1 MLDLLYSV
9 ILLLILLLWLS
20 SLMPH
25 LAKRLVLWTRKHAI
39 VLLVLVWAAFLVFSA
54 AYCVYFGQ
62 LSRMH
67 DIPNAV
73 DAAIESQEY
82 HLNPYSHNVVPRFS
96 GTYSPTVALTYRPYN
111 YLPFDL
117 DVYSL
122 CEEALG
128 SLGAPLWFVLVNL
141 VFSAV
146 GFFLLKRLVSASWR
160 SFAPVAGM
168 AMLFFSFDNMSL
180 TLMLVMISMYL
191 FSSRG
196 EKNRI
201 LAILVMGL
209 AMMTKIQAIIPFGVL
224 VLSELERVFRVKD
237 GHMLLQTSAGLAT
250 SGVISAAL
258 MVPFGFWNVMKSAVL
273 FHAGPRG

>member
-1 MLDLLYSV
+1 
-9 ILLLILLLWLS
+9 
-20 SLMPH
+20 
-25 LAKRLVLWTRKHAI
+25 
-39 VLLVLVWAAFLVFSA
+39 
-54 AYCVYFGQ
+54 
-62 LSRMH
+62 
-67 DIPNAV
+67 
-73 DAAIESQEY
+73 
-82 HLNPYSHNVVPRFS
+82 
-96 GTYSPTVALTYRPYN
+96 
-111 YLPFDL
+111 
-117 DVYSL
+117 
-122 CEEALG
+122 
-128 SLGAPLWFVLVNL
+128 
-141 VFSAV
+141 
-146 GFFLLKRLVSASWR
+146 
-160 SFAPVAGM
+160 
-168 AMLFFSFDNMSL
+168 MSL